1 MHVDEVLFHGE
12 NGGATWETSHQG
24 CIMRK
29 AVSKA
34 VTAGGR
40 YDFFWTLECTIL
52 AYKDHKCRHNMLKKL
67 IH

>member
-1 MHVDEVLFHGE
+1 MHVDEVLCHGE

-29 AVSKA
+29 VVSKA

-40 YDFFWTLECTIL
+40 LDFFCTLL
-52 AYKDHKCRHNMLKKL
+52 NGRLLLNWFSRNHKICS
-67 IH
+67 